1 MDDELRQQA
10 QALLSAAPCSI
21 EMPAGTGKTHLLAAA
36 AAVAAESE
44 RRSLIL
50 THTNAGVEAIRKR
63 LKSFGISSS
72 LVRVETITSW
82 AFALVGS
89 YSQIAGVSVT
99 GIPDWSKSKEYLR
112 GARQVVL
119 AEAIKNVHEVSFD
132 YLLVDE
138 YQDCTLVLHDFIL
151 ALAVAVPKTIVFGD
165 ELQAIFTFDGPMATW
180 PSHVLPNFPPQTNA
194 PQPHR
199 WMGYNSELGAWLL
212 SIRSA
217 LVPGATFDLAAHN
230 VPGLRFVTSGGP
242 TTLSSVAHS
251 FRDFDESVVLLDK
264 WAPDVAR
271 HASRLGGTYSVMED
285 IGGKFMREQ
294 LESLPPEG
302 DYLLA
307 AWFARWAKA
316 CVIGL
321 ADIDLPVLSR
331 LDSNQSITHYS
342 RNGLAP
348 VLIALDEIRTSPTY
362 VKLAEAATIIRHL
375 NGLRVYRWEAWNDT
389 REAISMTAENG
400 EPAVDNLGRI
410 RDRLRR
416 SGRANYARIASR
428 TLLVKG
434 LEFDHVIIADFAK
447 FTDPRNLYVALS
459 RARKSVTVVGGS
471 SQITLRNDP

>member
-1 MDDELRQQA
+1 VD
-10 QALLSAAPCSI
+10 
-21 EMPAGTGKTHLLAAA
+21 
-36 AAVAAESE
+36 
-44 RRSLIL
+44 
-50 THTNAGVEAIRKR
+50 
-63 LKSFGISSS
+63 
-72 LVRVETITSW
+72 TITSW
-82 AFALVGS
+82 AFALVRS

-99 GIPDWSKSKEYLR
+99 EIPDWSKSKEYLQ
-112 GARQVVL
+112 GATRV
-119 AEAIKNVHEVSFD
+119 AFAKAIKEVHEFSFD
-132 YLLVDE
+132 YLFVDE
-138 YQDCTLVLHDFIL
+138 YQDCTLVLHDFVL
-151 ALAVAVPKTIVFGD
+151 AIAASVPKTIVFGD

-180 PSHVLPNFPPQTNA
+180 SSHVLPNFPAQATVPK
-194 PQPHR
+194 PHR
-199 WMGYNSELGAWLL
+199 WAGHNSDLGAWLL

-217 LVPGATFDLAAHN
+217 LVSGATFDLTTQN

-242 TTLSSVAHS
+242 TTLASIAHS
-251 FRDFDESVVLLDK
+251 FRDFNESVVLLDK

-285 IGGKFMREQ
+285 IGGKFMRQQ

-321 ADIDLPVLSR
+321 ADINQPVLSR
-331 LDSNQSITHYS
+331 LDSNQGITHYS

-348 VLIALDEIRTSPTY
+348 VLNALDAIRTSPTY
-362 VKLAEAATIIRHL
+362 VKLAEAAAIIRHL

-400 EPAVDNLGRI
+400 EPAVDNLGLI

-416 SGRANYARIASR
+416 SGRANNARIASR

-459 RARKSVTVVGGS
+459 RARKSVTVVGSS